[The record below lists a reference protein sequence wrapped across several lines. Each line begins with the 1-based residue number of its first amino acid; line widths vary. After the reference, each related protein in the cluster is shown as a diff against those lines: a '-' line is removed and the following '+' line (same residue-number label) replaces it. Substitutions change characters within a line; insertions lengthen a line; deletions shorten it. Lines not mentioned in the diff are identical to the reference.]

1 MRTAPRV
8 AWRRQACAAATAVLA
23 CFPAGA
29 AQGSTVAAQG
39 SPAAPTPSGRAVAQT
54 PSGQGLAEA
63 LGCGACHA
71 GMPGGERI
79 RRVSPALGSSAIP
92 LAPAYVFHYLAS
104 PRTVRPQLSPSRMP
118 AYDLDER
125 QRLALALFA
134 TNEIELRGVDDAFRD
149 AQSRH
154 PGVDRGE
161 GRILFAALGC
171 GGCHSHPDAPE
182 HVAAA
187 PDLALESR
195 RVRQEWLRSYLAAPV
210 AIRPA
215 GARPGTGDQMPDF
228 RLDPAEVEALARFLT
243 FQTDRFL
250 NSQAAPEFPPW
261 TPAALSP
268 FAMRKAEVLL
278 RDRWSCLGCHQ
289 LGDDGGRIGPRLDGV
304 AHRLRPDYL
313 RAMIEDP
320 SHLAPG
326 TIMPGSF
333 EQQDRLDLIASYL
346 LRREAPWKGSAR
358 VGGLPMRPHAASAS
372 ASLGAGETIYRAR
385 CAPCHGQEGGGDGF
399 NAPYLPVPPTVHRD
413 SAAISLRPDDTL
425 YDGIYAGGWIL
436 GKSHRMPAFGPSMSD
451 GELRAVVAYIRE
463 LCGCRGPSWS
473 RDGRRGL

>member
-1 MRTAPRV
+1 MRASSKTT
-8 AWRRQACAAATAVLA
+8 WRRHAGVAAVVVLA
-23 CFPAGA
+23 ACLPACPAPVSA
-29 AQGSTVAAQG
+29 ASQ
-39 SPAAPTPSGRAVAQT
+39 TPSGRE
-54 PSGQGLAEA
+54 LAEA

-71 GMPGGERI
+71 GMPGADI
-79 RRVSPALGSSAIP
+79 RRVAPVLGSAATP
-92 LAPAYVFHYLAS
+92 LAPAYAFHYLAS
-104 PRTVRPQLSPSRMP
+104 PATVRPELAPARMP

-134 TNEIELRGVDDAFRD
+134 TNEIELQGVDDAFRA

-154 PGVDRGE
+154 PGAGREE
-161 GRILFAALGC
+161 GRVLFAALGC
-171 GGCHSHPDAPE
+171 GGCHNHPDAPE

-187 PDLALESR
+187 PDLALEGR
-195 RVRQEWLRSYLAAPV
+195 RVREEWLRSYLAAPV
-210 AIRPA
+210 AVRPA
-215 GARPGTGDQMPDF
+215 GARPGDGGQMPDF
-228 RLDPAEVEALARFLT
+228 RLDSAEVDTLTRFVMS
-243 FQTDRFL
+243 QT
-250 NSQAAPEFPPW
+250 AATQPPPW
-261 TPAALSP
+261 TPAVLSP

-304 AHRLRPDYL
+304 AQRLRPEYL
-313 RAMIEDP
+313 RALIEDP

-333 EQQDRLDLIASYL
+333 EQRDRLDLIASYL
-346 LRREAPWKGSAR
+346 LQREAPWTGSER
-358 VGGLPMRPHAASAS
+358 VTGLPLRERTASV
-372 ASLGAGETIYRAR
+372 GVGETIYRAN
-385 CAPCHGQEGGGDGF
+385 CAPCHGQVGGGDGF
-399 NAPYLPVPPTVHRD
+399 NAPYLPVAPTVHRD

-463 LCGCRGPSWS
+463 LCGCRGPPWS
-473 RDGRRGL
+473 RDGRRGP

>member
-1 MRTAPRV
+1 MRTAPRA
-8 AWRRQACAAATAVLA
+8 AWRRQASAAATVALVCLPAVSA
-23 CFPAGA
+23 P
-29 AQGSTVAAQG
+29 GSTA
-39 SPAAPTPSGRAVAQT
+39 AQT
-54 PSGQGLAEA
+54 PSGQELAEA

-71 GMPGGERI
+71 GMPGGESI
-79 RRVSPALGSSAIP
+79 RRVSPALGSSATP

-104 PRTVRPQLSPSRMP
+104 PRTVRPQLAPTRMP

-134 TNEIELRGVDDAFRD
+134 TNEIELRGVDDAFRA

-154 PGVDRGE
+154 PGVGRGE
-161 GRILFAALGC
+161 GRTLFAALGC

-182 HVAAA
+182 HIAAA
-187 PDLALESR
+187 PDLVLEGR

-210 AIRPA
+210 PIRPA
-215 GARPGTGDQMPDF
+215 GARPGAGDQMPDF
-228 RLDPAEVEALARFLT
+228 RLAPTEVEALVRFLT
-243 FQTDRFL
+243 SQTDRFL
-250 NSQAAPEFPPW
+250 NSQAAPELTPW

-289 LGDDGGRIGPRLDGV
+289 LGEDGGRIGPRLDGV

-326 TIMPGSF
+326 TIMPGSL
-333 EQQDRLDLIASYL
+333 EQRDRLDLIASYL
-346 LRREAPWKGSAR
+346 LRREAPWTGSVR
-358 VGGLPMRPHAASAS
+358 VKGLPMRERAASAS

-425 YDGIYAGGWIL
+425 YDGIYAGGWIM

-473 RDGRRGL
+473 RDGKRGL

>member
-1 MRTAPRV
+1 
-8 AWRRQACAAATAVLA
+8 
-23 CFPAGA
+23 
-29 AQGSTVAAQG
+29 
-39 SPAAPTPSGRAVAQT
+39 
-54 PSGQGLAEA
+54 
-63 LGCGACHA
+63 
-71 GMPGGERI
+71 
-79 RRVSPALGSSAIP
+79 
-92 LAPAYVFHYLAS
+92 
-104 PRTVRPQLSPSRMP
+104 MP

-125 QRLALALFA
+125 QRLALALFT
-134 TNEIELRGVDDAFRD
+134 TNEIELRGVDDAFRA

-154 PGVDRGE
+154 PGVGRQE
-161 GRILFAALGC
+161 GRTLFAALGC

-182 HVAAA
+182 HFAAA
-187 PDLALESR
+187 PDLALEGR

-215 GARPGTGDQMPDF
+215 GARPGAGDQMPDF
-228 RLDPAEVEALARFLT
+228 RLAPTEVEALVRFLT
-243 FQTDRFL
+243 SQTDRFL
-250 NSQAAPEFPPW
+250 NSQAAPELPPW

-304 AHRLRPDYL
+304 AQRLRPDYL

-320 SHLAPG
+320 SHLVPE

-333 EQQDRLDLIASYL
+333 EQRDRLDLIASYL
-346 LRREAPWKGSAR
+346 LRREAPWTGSAR
-358 VGGLPMRPHAASAS
+358 VKGLPMRERTTS
-372 ASLGAGETIYRAR
+372 ASLDAGETIYRAR

-425 YDGIYAGGWIL
+425 YDGIYAGGWIM

-451 GELRAVVAYIRE
+451 SELRAVVAYIRE

-473 RDGRRGL
+473 RDGRRGR